1 MLCFILRVLW
11 MALLVIS
18 CGPLQR
24 SSPFSEL
31 NISAANDLNGQ
42 AIEQLSQLQSAP
54 APFTIL
60 AIADSHQN
68 YDSLRRVVSIAAGQE
83 ASFLVHLGDFTNQ
96 GYNIE
101 YDQYLQR
108 MKSLPFPFLTVIGNH
123 DALVKGKSLFRRLF
137 GEFNKAF
144 EFQGYRFVLFNNNNL
159 DFYAEGG
166 TDWAWLEKV
175 IDESALPV
183 VLLFHINPDNRDYFT
198 PDDLRNYERIITGSN
213 VRLVLH
219 GHNHVFETEVV
230 NGILRHQVHRT
241 QGTHWS
247 RIHLSPS
254 EISVE
259 TCSNLECHHA
269 TTQTYP

>member
-1 MLCFILRVLW
+1 MVLP
-11 MALLVIS
+11 LVS
-18 CGPLQR
+18 CSPLQR

-31 NISAANDLNGQ
+31 NVSTANDLNGQ
-42 AIEQLSQLQSAP
+42 AIAELSKIPNASSG
-54 APFTIL
+54 FTFI

-68 YDSLRRVVSIAAGQE
+68 YDSLRRVISVASKQE
-83 ASFLVHLGDFTNQ
+83 VDFLVHLGDFTNQ

-108 MKSLPFPFLTVIGNH
+108 MKELPFPFLTVIGNH

-137 GEFNKAF
+137 GEFNKTF
-144 EFQGYRFVLFNNNNL
+144 EFQGYRIILFNNNNL

-166 TDWAWLEKV
+166 TDWEWLEKV
-175 IDESALPV
+175 VDESTQPII
-183 VLLFHINPDNRDYFT
+183 LLYHINPDNKDYFT
-198 PDDLRNYERIITGSN
+198 PDELRNFERVLTGSK
-213 VRLVLH
+213 VRLMLH
-219 GHNHVFETEVV
+219 GHNHVFQTEVK

-247 RIHLSPS
+247 RIHLTPS
-254 EISVE
+254 EISIE
-259 TCSNLECHHA
+259 TCSNQVCTHA